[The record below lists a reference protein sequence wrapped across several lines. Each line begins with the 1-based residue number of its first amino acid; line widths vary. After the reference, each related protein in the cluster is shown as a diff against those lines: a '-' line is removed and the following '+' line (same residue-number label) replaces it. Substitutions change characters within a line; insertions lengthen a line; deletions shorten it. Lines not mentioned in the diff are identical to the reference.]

1 MAISNRE
8 RVGKGLDLLASGLR
22 PFLERELKSHI
33 GDNWQSALPD
43 STARGPRAKPQP
55 ANLDDPQILLALFWD
70 QWNAVFKNT
79 LGHAERSIVS
89 ELRDVRNRW
98 AHNEQFSSNDA
109 IRALDSMERLLNA
122 VSAAEAGAEVG
133 QMRMDLMRTMFD
145 DQRRQEMR
153 KKSVQPTEGKPHA
166 QGAFQQVQPLPYP
179 DRRMGCLR
187 PPTAHH
193 SRSACRL
200 V

>member
-8 RVGKGLDLLASGLR
+8 RIGKGLDLLATGLR
-22 PFLERELKSHI
+22 PFVERELKSHL
-33 GDNWQSALPD
+33 GDNWQSTLPE
-43 STARGPRAKPQP
+43 TTGRGPRTKSQP
-55 ANLDDPQILLALFWD
+55 ANLDDPQVLLGLLWD

-122 VSAAEAGAEVG
+122 VSAAEAGGRSRPDAHGPDANHVRRPAPAGNAKEV
-133 QMRMDLMRTMFD
+133 RSSRPKAS
-145 DQRRQEMR
+145 RR
-153 KKSVQPTEGKPHA
+153 VA
-166 QGAFQQVQPLPYP
+166 
-179 DRRMGCLR
+179 
-187 PPTAHH
+187 
-193 SRSACRL
+193 
-200 V
+200 